1 MNTTHNNNHRNGTAH
16 PHSRRRTHGQP
27 RLVDYLHRRDDYEC
41 ALLGALG
48 FSSRYIQSKTGLR
61 NGQITYRL
69 RKAQISRMDFRNG
82 QSVYAK
88 LVLRNMR
95 SVAEPKLIKE
105 LYQLTPPVPGESA
118 GLPTVAA

>member
-1 MNTTHNNNHRNGTAH
+1 MHVRE
-16 PHSRRRTHGQP
+16 
-27 RLVDYLHRRDDYEC
+27 DYEC

-105 LYQLTPPVPGESA
+105 LYQLTPPVPGQSA
-118 GLPTVAA
+118 GLAKVAA

>member
-1 MNTTHNNNHRNGTAH
+1 MSTNNQQNNGTTTH
-16 PHSRRRTHGQP
+16 HSRRRLHERP
-27 RLVDYLHRRDDYEC
+27 RLVDYMHNAEDYET

-61 NGQITYRL
+61 TGQITYRL

-88 LVLRNMR
+88 MVLRNMR
-95 SVAEPKLIKE
+95 AVAEPKLIKE
-105 LYQLTPPVPGESA
+105 LYQLTPPIPGESA
-118 GLPTVAA
+118 GLRKVAA

>member
-1 MNTTHNNNHRNGTAH
+1 MNTTNQRNGTASH
-16 PHSRRRTHGQP
+16 SHSRRRTHGQP
-27 RLVDYLHRRDDYEC
+27 RLVDYMHNRADYET

-61 NGQITYRL
+61 TGQITYRL

-88 LVLRNMR
+88 MVLRNMR

-105 LYQLTPPVPGESA
+105 LYQLTPPVPGENA
-118 GLPTVAA
+118 GLRMVAA

>member
-1 MNTTHNNNHRNGTAH
+1 MNNQNRNGNSHHSHRNRLKHKPA
-16 PHSRRRTHGQP
+16 
-27 RLVDYLHRRDDYEC
+27 LVDYLHKREDYDC

-61 NGQITYRL
+61 NTQIQYRL

-82 QSVYAK
+82 DSIYAR

-95 SVAEPKLIKE
+95 AVAEPKLVKH
-105 LYQLTPPVPGESA
+105 LYQLTPPIPGESA
-118 GLPTVAA
+118 GLHTVAA

>member
-1 MNTTHNNNHRNGTAH
+1 MNTTTRNGHARHAKHH
-16 PHSRRRTHGQP
+16 PP
-27 RLVDYLHRRDDYEC
+27 KLVDYIHNHDDYET

-61 NGQITYRL
+61 TGQITYRL
-69 RKAQISRMDFRNG
+69 RKAHISRMDFRNG

-95 SVAEPKLIKE
+95 AVAEPKLIKE
-105 LYQLTPPVPGESA
+105 LYQLTPPTPGQSA
-118 GLPTVAA
+118 GLPKVA